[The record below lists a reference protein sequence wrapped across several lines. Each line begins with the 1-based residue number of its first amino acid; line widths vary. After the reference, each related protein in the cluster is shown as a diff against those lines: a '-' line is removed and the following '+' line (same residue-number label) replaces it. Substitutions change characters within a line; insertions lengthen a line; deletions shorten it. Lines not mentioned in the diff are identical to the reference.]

1 MKKSSTIAWSLPR
14 TLSVCLRA
22 LVIVA
27 CFASGPLVS
36 IYFSASAQ
44 VPALKTVPPTDVIAF
59 LNQSI
64 QWYQHIQLERQLVTA
79 PEDVNFLTSDQQTA
93 DQVIRLSF
101 DFATADADLRAKQK
115 AATASPDQAAIA
127 SETNYQSLL
136 TLANKADQQLKD
148 TQDEMDGLKRKVV
161 SASPGERPKIESTIA
176 ELQGEIDLDTTRRD
190 ALRDM
195 VDFVGG
201 LDSSGGG
208 AGSLRSAIEELRR
221 AVPAAAAPA
230 PSLSTRTSTTA
241 QTAQQPPQQAP
252 QQAPQPD
259 ANALFLANLPVRH
272 AEPSGI
278 FGLAQD
284 LLSLDRKMGTLDDTI
299 KLTDALAQSSK
310 SLSASTSNDLRNLA
324 QRGDQLA
331 AQADTSTAAQLAQ
344 VKKDLETVT
353 QQFKQSSGIVLPL
366 GKQAILL
373 NLYTHN
379 LTNWRAAIKVQF
391 NSELRDLSGRLLT
404 LAIILAIV
412 LVLAAVWRRLIFR
425 YVPDIRRRYQFLLL
439 RRITLWIV
447 IGIIIA
453 FSFASQLGQLAT
465 FAGLITAG
473 VALALQNVILSFAG
487 YFFLIGKYGIRV
499 GDHVHIESVT
509 GQVVDIGLIRIHLM
523 ELSSAESD
531 AQPTGRVVAFSNAV
545 VFQPGAAFFRQIP
558 DTNFIWHQ
566 ITLILAPESNYQEVE
581 KRLMEAVNSVFS
593 KYKDALESQRERVE
607 RSLATSTLKT
617 FSPQSR
623 LYLTQTGLEVVIRYP
638 LELEKSSE
646 IDDLITRA
654 LLDAI
659 EREPKLKLVGT
670 GVPNLQPMPALPN
683 PTPAK

>member
-1 MKKSSTIAWSLPR
+1 MTKLPTTRSSFPR
-14 TLSVCLRA
+14 ALCVCLRA
-22 LVIVA
+22 LVIIA
-27 CFASGPLVS
+27 FFAAGPLVS
-36 IYFSASAQ
+36 IYFSTSAQ
-44 VPALKTVPPTDVIAF
+44 VPALNTVPPTQVIAF

-64 QWYQHIQLERQLVTA
+64 QWYQHIQLERQLVTE

-127 SETNYQSLL
+127 SESNYQSLL

-148 TQDEMDGLKRKVV
+148 TQDEMDGLKRKLVTAS
-161 SASPGERPKIESTIA
+161 SAERPKIESTIA

-195 VDFVGG
+195 VNFVGG
-201 LDSSGGG
+201 LDSSGAG
-208 AGSLRSAIEELRR
+208 AGSLRSEIEELRR
-221 AVPAAAAPA
+221 AVPAAATPA
-230 PSLSTRTSTTA
+230 PESKQTSTTA
-241 QTAQQPPQQAP
+241 QTVPQP
-252 QQAPQPD
+252 PQPD
-259 ANALFLANLPVRH
+259 ANTLFLANLPVRR

-278 FGLAQD
+278 FGLAED
-284 LLSLDRKMGTLDDTI
+284 LLSLDRKMRTLDDTI
-299 KLTDALAQSSK
+299 KLTDALAQTSK

-353 QQFKQSSGIVLPL
+353 QQFKLSSGIVLPL
-366 GKQAILL
+366 GKQTILL
-373 NLYTHN
+373 NLYKHN
-379 LTNWRAAIKVQF
+379 LTNWRASIKVQF
-391 NSELRDLSGRLLT
+391 SSELRNLSGRLLT

-412 LVLAAVWRRLIFR
+412 LLLAAFWRRLIFR

-499 GDHVHIESVT
+499 GDRVHIENIT

-523 ELSSAESD
+523 ELNSGESD

-581 KRLMEAVNSVFS
+581 KRLMDAVNSVFS
-593 KYKDALESQRERVE
+593 KYKDALETQRERVE

-646 IDDLITRA
+646 TDDHITRA

-670 GVPNLQPMPALPN
+670 SVPNLQPMPAPAN
-683 PTPAK
+683 ATPEK

>member
-1 MKKSSTIAWSLPR
+1 MKKSPTPAFYFPR
-14 TLSVCLRA
+14 TFAACVRTLILISSLAAAPFISIHFMARA
-22 LVIVA
+22 QAPTLNTV
-27 CFASGPLVS
+27 P
-36 IYFSASAQ
+36 SAQ
-44 VPALKTVPPTDVIAF
+44 VIAY

-64 QWYQHIQLERQLVTA
+64 QWYQHLQLERQLVTV
-79 PEDVNFLTSDQQTA
+79 PEDVNFLASDQQTA
-93 DQVIRLSF
+93 DQIIRLSF
-101 DFATADADLRAKQK
+101 DFATTDADLRAKQK
-115 AATASPDQAAIA
+115 AATANPDQTAIA
-127 SETNYQSLL
+127 SESNYQSLL
-136 TLANKADQQLKD
+136 ALANKADQQLKD
-148 TQDEMDGLKRKVV
+148 TQEELDGLKRKLL
-161 SASPGERPKIESTIA
+161 SANSADRGKIQSTIS
-176 ELQGEIDLDTTRRD
+176 ELQSEIDLDTTRRD
-190 ALRDM
+190 SLRDM

-208 AGSLRSAIEELRR
+208 AGSLRSQIEELRR
-221 AVPAAAAPA
+221 AVPAATLPPARTQAA
-230 PSLSTRTSTTA
+230 TA
-241 QTAQQPPQQAP
+241 QTAPPAP
-252 QQAPQPD
+252 TPD
-259 ANALFLANLPVRH
+259 ANALFLANLPVRK

-278 FGLAQD
+278 FGLAED
-284 LLSLDRKMGTLDDTI
+284 LLSLDRKMRTLDDTI
-299 KLTDALAQSSK
+299 KLSEALEQTAK
-310 SLSASTSNDLRNLA
+310 TLSAGTRGNLRDLA

-331 AQADTSTAAQLAQ
+331 AQADTSTATQLAQ

-366 GKQAILL
+366 GKQVILL
-373 NLYTHN
+373 NLYEHN
-379 LTNWRAAIKVQF
+379 LSNWRAAIKVQF
-391 NSELRDLSGRLLT
+391 NSELRSLAGRLIT
-404 LAIILAIV
+404 LAIILAVV
-412 LVLAAVWRRLIFR
+412 LILAAIWRRLIFR

-499 GDHVHIESVT
+499 GDRVHIENVT

-523 ELSSAESD
+523 ELSSGESD

-558 DTNFIWHQ
+558 DTNFVWHQ
-566 ITLILAPESNYQEVE
+566 ITLTLAPESNYQEVE
-581 KRLMEAVNSVFS
+581 KRLTDAVDSVFS
-593 KYKDALESQRERVE
+593 EYKEALESQRQRVE
-607 RSLATSTLKT
+607 QSLATSTLKT

-623 LYLTQTGLEVVIRYP
+623 LHLTQTGLEVVIRYP

-646 IDDLITRA
+646 IDDRITRA

-670 GVPNLQPMPALPN
+670 GIPNLQPVPAPVEQA
-683 PTPAK
+683 PAK

>member
-1 MKKSSTIAWSLPR
+1 MNKSSKTASSFPR
-14 TLSVCLRA
+14 TFFRCLRA
-22 LVIVA
+22 LVIIA
-27 CFASGPLVS
+27 CFAYGPLVS
-36 IYFSASAQ
+36 IHFSASAQ
-44 VPALKTVPPTDVIAF
+44 VPALKTVPPADVIAF

-161 SASPGERPKIESTIA
+161 SASPAERPKIESTIA

-201 LDSSGGG
+201 LDASGGG

-230 PSLSTRTSTTA
+230 SSVSTRTSSTA
-241 QTAQQPPQQAP
+241 QTAQQAP
-252 QQAPQPD
+252 QQTPQPD

-284 LLSLDRKMGTLDDTI
+284 LLSLNRKMGTLDDTI
-299 KLTDALAQSSK
+299 KLTDALAQTSK
-310 SLSASTSNDLRNLA
+310 SLGASTSNDLRDLA

-366 GKQAILL
+366 GKQGILL
-373 NLYTHN
+373 NLYKHN

-404 LAIILAIV
+404 LGIILAIV
-412 LVLAAVWRRLIFR
+412 LVLAAVWRRLIFQ

-499 GDHVHIESVT
+499 GDHVHIENVT

-581 KRLMEAVNSVFS
+581 KRLMDAVNSVFS
-593 KYKDALESQRERVE
+593 KYQDALESQRQRVE

-646 IDDLITRA
+646 IDDSITRA

-670 GVPNLQPMPALPN
+670 SIPNLQPVPA
-683 PTPAK
+683 PAQTSPAQ

>member
-1 MKKSSTIAWSLPR
+1 MKKSPTTTFNFPR
-14 TLSVCLRA
+14 TLSVCSRA
-22 LVIVA
+22 IVLIVGLA
-27 CFASGPLVS
+27 AVPLIS
-36 IYFSASAQ
+36 IHFTARAQAPALNTVPSAQ
-44 VPALKTVPPTDVIAF
+44 VIAY

-64 QWYQHIQLERQLVTA
+64 QWYQHLQLERQLVTV
-79 PEDVNFLTSDQQTA
+79 PEDVNFLASDQQTA
-93 DQVIRLSF
+93 DQIIRLSF

-115 AATASPDQAAIA
+115 AVTSNPDQTAIA

-148 TQDEMDGLKRKVV
+148 TQEELDGLKRKLL
-161 SASPGERPKIESTIA
+161 SANSADRGKIQSTIS
-176 ELQGEIDLDTTRRD
+176 ELQSEIDLNTTRRD

-208 AGSLRSAIEELRR
+208 AGSLRSQIEELRR
-221 AVPAAAAPA
+221 AVPAATLPPA
-230 PSLSTRTSTTA
+230 RTPTATTA
-241 QTAQQPPQQAP
+241 QTAQPAP
-252 QQAPQPD
+252 TPD
-259 ANALFLANLPVRH
+259 ANALFLANLPVRK

-278 FGLAQD
+278 FGLAED
-284 LLSLDRKMGTLDDTI
+284 LISLDRKMRTLDDTI
-299 KLTDALAQSSK
+299 KLSEALEQTAK
-310 SLSASTSNDLRNLA
+310 SLSAGTRGNLRDLA

-366 GKQAILL
+366 GKQVILL
-373 NLYTHN
+373 NLYEHN
-379 LTNWRAAIKVQF
+379 LSNWRAAIKVQF
-391 NSELRDLSGRLLT
+391 NSELRSLASRLIT

-439 RRITLWIV
+439 RRVTLWIV

-499 GDHVHIESVT
+499 GDRVHIENVT

-523 ELSSAESD
+523 ELSSGESD

-558 DTNFIWHQ
+558 DTNFVWHQ
-566 ITLILAPESNYQEVE
+566 ITLTLAPESNYQEVE
-581 KRLMEAVNSVFS
+581 KRLTDAIDSVFS
-593 KYKDALESQRERVE
+593 EYKEALESQRKRVE
-607 RSLATSTLKT
+607 QSLATSTLKT

-623 LYLTQTGLEVVIRYP
+623 LHLRQTGLEVVIRYP

-646 IDDLITRA
+646 IDDRITRA

-670 GVPNLQPMPALPN
+670 GIPNLQPVPAPVE
-683 PTPAK
+683 PAAAK

>member
-1 MKKSSTIAWSLPR
+1 MKKLPARTFNSRR
-14 TLSVCLRA
+14 TLSACSRA
-22 LVIVA
+22 LVLIVSLTA
-27 CFASGPLVS
+27 APFISIHFAARAQA
-36 IYFSASAQ
+36 SALNTVPSAQ
-44 VPALKTVPPTDVIAF
+44 VIAY

-64 QWYQHIQLERQLVTA
+64 QWYQHLQLERQLVTV
-79 PEDVNFLTSDQQTA
+79 PEDVNFLASDQQTA
-93 DQVIRLSF
+93 DQIIRLSF
-101 DFATADADLRAKQK
+101 DFATADADLRVKQK
-115 AATASPDQAAIA
+115 AATANPDQTAIA
-127 SETNYQSLL
+127 TESNYQSLL

-148 TQDEMDGLKRKVV
+148 TQEELDGLKRKLL
-161 SASPGERPKIESTIA
+161 SANSADRGKIQSTIS
-176 ELQGEIDLDTTRRD
+176 ELQSEIDLDATRRD
-190 ALRDM
+190 SLRDM

-208 AGSLRSAIEELRR
+208 AGTLRSQIEELRR
-221 AVPAAAAPA
+221 AVPAATLPPA
-230 PSLSTRTSTTA
+230 RTATTA
-241 QTAQQPPQQAP
+241 QAATAAQTTQPA
-252 QQAPQPD
+252 AQPD
-259 ANALFLANLPVRH
+259 ANALFLANLPVRK

-278 FGLAQD
+278 FGLAED
-284 LLSLDRKMGTLDDTI
+284 LFSLDRKMRTLDETI
-299 KLTDALAQSSK
+299 KLSDALEQTAKTISGG
-310 SLSASTSNDLRNLA
+310 TRSNLRDLA

-366 GKQAILL
+366 GKQVILL
-373 NLYTHN
+373 NLYEHN
-379 LTNWRAAIKVQF
+379 LSNWRAATKVQF
-391 NSELRDLSGRLLT
+391 NSELRSLASRLIT
-404 LAIILAIV
+404 LAIILGIV

-447 IGIIIA
+447 IGIIIS

-499 GDHVHIESVT
+499 GDRVHIENVT

-523 ELSSAESD
+523 ELSSGESD

-558 DTNFIWHQ
+558 DTNFVWHQ
-566 ITLILAPESNYQEVE
+566 ITLTLAPESNYQEVE
-581 KRLMEAVNSVFS
+581 KRLTDAVDSVFS
-593 KYKDALESQRERVE
+593 EYKEALESQRQRVE
-607 RSLATSTLKT
+607 QSLATSALKK

-623 LYLTQTGLEVVIRYP
+623 LHLTQTGLEVVIRYP

-646 IDDLITRA
+646 IDDRITRA

-670 GVPNLQPMPALPN
+670 GIPNLQPVLAPVGPA
-683 PTPAK
+683 AVK

>member
-1 MKKSSTIAWSLPR
+1 MTKLPTTSSSFPR
-14 TLSVCLRA
+14 ALCVRLRA
-22 LVIVA
+22 LVIITF
-27 CFASGPLVS
+27 FAAGPLVS
-36 IYFSASAQ
+36 IYSSTNAQ
-44 VPALKTVPPTDVIAF
+44 VPALNTVPPTQVIAF

-64 QWYQHIQLERQLVTA
+64 QWYQHIQLERQLVTE

-127 SETNYQSLL
+127 SESNYQSLL

-148 TQDEMDGLKRKVV
+148 TQDEMDGLKRKLVTAS
-161 SASPGERPKIESTIA
+161 SAERPKMESTIA

-195 VDFVGG
+195 VNFVGG
-201 LDSSGGG
+201 LDSSGAG
-208 AGSLRSAIEELRR
+208 AGSLRSEIEELRR
-221 AVPAAAAPA
+221 AVPAAAAPP
-230 PSLSTRTSTTA
+230 PSSVQTNTPA
-241 QTAQQPPQQAP
+241 QTVQQP
-252 QQAPQPD
+252 PQPD
-259 ANALFLANLPVRH
+259 ANALFLANLPVRR

-278 FGLAQD
+278 FGLAED
-284 LLSLDRKMGTLDDTI
+284 LLSLDRKMRTLDDTI
-299 KLTDALAQSSK
+299 KLTDALAQTSK
-310 SLSASTSNDLRNLA
+310 SLSASTNTDLRNLA

-331 AQADTSTAAQLAQ
+331 TQADTSTAAQLAQ

-353 QQFKQSSGIVLPL
+353 QQFKLSSGIVLPL
-366 GKQAILL
+366 GKQAVLL
-373 NLYTHN
+373 NLYKHN
-379 LTNWRAAIKVQF
+379 LTNWRASIKVQF
-391 NSELRDLSGRLLT
+391 SSELRNLSGRLLT

-412 LVLAAVWRRLIFR
+412 LVIAAIWRRLIFR

-499 GDHVHIESVT
+499 GDRVHIENVT

-523 ELSSAESD
+523 ELNSGESD

-581 KRLMEAVNSVFS
+581 KRLMDAVNSVFS

-646 IDDLITRA
+646 TDDHITRA

-670 GVPNLQPMPALPN
+670 SIPNLQPMPA
-683 PTPAK
+683 PTSEVPAK

>member
-1 MKKSSTIAWSLPR
+1 
-14 TLSVCLRA
+14 VCVLA
-22 LVIVA
+22 A
-27 CFASGPLVS
+27 PLVS
-36 IYFSASAQ
+36 IHSSASAQ
-44 VPALKTVPPTDVIAF
+44 VPALNTAPPTEVIAF

-64 QWYQHIQLERQLVTA
+64 QWYQHIQLERQLVTT
-79 PEDVNFLTSDQQTA
+79 PEDVNFITNDQQTA

-101 DFATADADLRAKQK
+101 DFATADAELRAKQK
-115 AATASPDQAAIA
+115 AATASPDQGAIA
-127 SETNYQSLL
+127 SQSNYQSLVA
-136 TLANKADQQLKD
+136 LASKADQQLKD
-148 TQDEMDGLKRKVV
+148 TQDEMDGYKRKLA
-161 SASPGERPKIESTIA
+161 SANPADRVKIQSTIS

-190 ALRDM
+190 ALHDM

-201 LDSSGGG
+201 LDSGGG

-221 AVPAAAAPA
+221 AVPAAAVPAPA
-230 PSLSTRTSTTA
+230 ATQASTTA
-241 QTAQQPPQQAP
+241 QTVP
-252 QQAPQPD
+252 QAPQPD

-272 AEPSGI
+272 DEPSGI
-278 FGLAQD
+278 FGLAED
-284 LLSLDRKMGTLDDTI
+284 LLSLDRKMRTLDDTI
-299 KLTDALAQSSK
+299 KLTDALAQTSR
-310 SLSASTSNDLRNLA
+310 SLSASMSSDLRNLA

-344 VKKDLETVT
+344 VRKDLETVT

-373 NLYTHN
+373 NLYKHN

-391 NSELRDLSGRLLT
+391 SSELRNLSGRLLT

-499 GDHVHIESVT
+499 GDRVHIENVT
-509 GQVVDIGLIRIHLM
+509 GQIVDIGLIRIHLM
-523 ELSSAESD
+523 ELSSGESD

-581 KRLMEAVNSVFS
+581 KRLMDAVNSVFS
-593 KYKDALESQRERVE
+593 KYKDALETQRERVE
-607 RSLATSTLKT
+607 RSLATSTLKS

-646 IDDLITRA
+646 TDDSITRA

-670 GVPNLQPMPALPN
+670 SIPNLQPVPGPAEGS
-683 PTPAK
+683 PAK

>member
-1 MKKSSTIAWSLPR
+1 MMKESKR
-14 TLSVCLRA
+14 TVSKFFRVLTACLRA
-22 LVIVA
+22 VFFVA
-27 CFASGPLVS
+27 CVAASPL
-36 IYFSASAQ
+36 IGIHPGANAQTLALNTTPSAQ
-44 VPALKTVPPTDVIAF
+44 VIAY

-64 QWYQHIQLERQLVTA
+64 QWYQHIQLERQLVTV
-79 PEDVNFLTSDQQTA
+79 PEDVNFLASDQQTA
-93 DQVIRLSF
+93 DQIIRLSF

-115 AATASPDQAAIA
+115 AAASNTDQTAIA
-127 SETNYQSLL
+127 SESNYQSLL
-136 TLANKADQQLKD
+136 ALANKADQQLKD
-148 TQDEMDGLKRKVV
+148 TQEELDGLKRKLL
-161 SASPGERPKIESTIA
+161 SANSADRGKIQSTIS
-176 ELQGEIDLDTTRRD
+176 ELQSEVDLDATRRD

-201 LDSSGGG
+201 LDASGGG
-208 AGSLRSAIEELRR
+208 AGSLRSQIEELRR
-221 AVPAAAAPA
+221 AVPAAAL
-230 PSLSTRTSTTA
+230 PSARTQTGTTA
-241 QTAQQPPQQAP
+241 QTVQP
-252 QQAPQPD
+252 APQPD
-259 ANALFLANLPVRH
+259 TNAIFLANLPVRK

-278 FGLAQD
+278 FGLAED
-284 LLSLDRKMGTLDDTI
+284 LFSLDRKMRTLDDTI
-299 KLTDALAQSSK
+299 KLSEALEQTSK
-310 SLSASTSNDLRNLA
+310 TISAGTRGNLRDLA

-366 GKQAILL
+366 GKQIILL
-373 NLYTHN
+373 NLYEHN
-379 LTNWRAAIKVQF
+379 LTNWRAATRVQF
-391 NSELRDLSGRLLT
+391 NSELRSLAGRLIT
-404 LAIILAIV
+404 LAIILGIV

-499 GDHVHIESVT
+499 GDRVHIENVT

-523 ELSSAESD
+523 ELSGGESD

-558 DTNFIWHQ
+558 DTNFVWHQ
-566 ITLILAPESNYQEVE
+566 ITLTLAPESNYQEVE
-581 KRLMEAVNSVFS
+581 KRLTDAVDSVFS
-593 KYKDALESQRERVE
+593 EYKEALESQRRHVE
-607 RSLATSTLKT
+607 QSLATSTLRT

-623 LYLTQTGLEVVIRYP
+623 LHLTQTGLEVVIRYP

-646 IDDLITRA
+646 IDDRITRA

-670 GVPNLQPMPALPN
+670 GIPNLQPVPAPVE
-683 PTPAK
+683 PAAVK

>member
-1 MKKSSTIAWSLPR
+1 M
-14 TLSVCLRA
+14 
-22 LVIVA
+22 
-27 CFASGPLVS
+27 
-36 IYFSASAQ
+36 
-44 VPALKTVPPTDVIAF
+44 
-59 LNQSI
+59 
-64 QWYQHIQLERQLVTA
+64 
-79 PEDVNFLTSDQQTA
+79 VN
-93 DQVIRLSF
+93 
-101 DFATADADLRAKQK
+101 
-115 AATASPDQAAIA
+115 
-127 SETNYQSLL
+127 
-136 TLANKADQQLKD
+136 
-148 TQDEMDGLKRKVV
+148 
-161 SASPGERPKIESTIA
+161 
-176 ELQGEIDLDTTRRD
+176 
-190 ALRDM
+190 
-195 VDFVGG
+195 FVGG
-201 LDSSGGG
+201 LDSSGAG

-221 AVPAAAAPA
+221 AVPAAAAQAPA
-230 PSLSTRTSTTA
+230 STQTSTTT
-241 QTAQQPPQQAP
+241 QTAQQPVQQTPQQAS
-252 QQAPQPD
+252 QPD
-259 ANALFLANLPVRH
+259 ANALFLANLPLRH

-278 FGLAQD
+278 FGLAED
-284 LLSLDRKMGTLDDTI
+284 LLALDRKMRTLDDTI
-299 KLTDALAQSSK
+299 KLTDALAQTSR
-310 SLSASTSNDLRNLA
+310 SLSASMSSDLRNLA

-344 VKKDLETVT
+344 VRKDLETVT

-373 NLYTHN
+373 NLYKHN
-379 LTNWRAAIKVQF
+379 LTNWRAAIRVQF
-391 NSELRDLSGRLLT
+391 SSELRNLSGRLLT

-499 GDHVHIESVT
+499 GDRVHIENVT
-509 GQVVDIGLIRIHLM
+509 GQIVDIGLIRIHLM
-523 ELSSAESD
+523 ELSSGESD

-581 KRLMEAVNSVFS
+581 KRLMDAVNSVFS
-593 KYKDALESQRERVE
+593 KYKDALETQRERVE
-607 RSLATSTLKT
+607 RSLATSTLKS

-646 IDDLITRA
+646 TDDSITRA

-670 GVPNLQPMPALPN
+670 SIPNLQPVPGPAEGS
-683 PTPAK
+683 PAK

>member
-1 MKKSSTIAWSLPR
+1 MMKRSR
-14 TLSVCLRA
+14 TTTSKLFRPLSAHIRA
-22 LVIVA
+22 LFLIACVA
-27 CFASGPLVS
+27 AAPF
-36 IYFSASAQ
+36 ITIHSAANAQTTALNTSA
-44 VPALKTVPPTDVIAF
+44 PAQVIAF

-64 QWYQHIQLERQLVTA
+64 QWYQHIQLERQLVTT
-79 PEDVNFLTSDQQTA
+79 PEDVNFLTSDQLTA
-93 DQVIRLSF
+93 DQIIRLSF

-115 AATASPDQAAIA
+115 AATASPDQAAVA
-127 SETNYQSLL
+127 SETNYESLVG
-136 TLANKADQQLKD
+136 LANKADQQLKD
-148 TQDEMDGLKRKVV
+148 TQDEMEGLKRKLTSS
-161 SASPGERPKIESTIA
+161 SAADREKIQSTIS
-176 ELQGEIDLDTTRRD
+176 ELQGEIDLDATRRD
-190 ALRDM
+190 VLRDM
-195 VDFVGG
+195 VEFVGG
-201 LDSSGGG
+201 LDSSGSG
-208 AGSLRSAIEELRR
+208 AGSLRSEIAELRR
-221 AVPAAAAPA
+221 AVPAAAAP
-230 PSLSTRTSTTA
+230 SQTGTTA
-241 QTAQQPPQQAP
+241 QTLQT
-252 QQAPQPD
+252 APQPD
-259 ANALFLANLPVRH
+259 ANAVFLANLPARK
-272 AEPSGI
+272 AEPSGLL
-278 FGLAQD
+278 GLAED
-284 LLSLDRKMGTLDDTI
+284 LLSLNRKMRSLDDAI
-299 KLTDALAQSSK
+299 ALTDALAQTSK
-310 SLSASTSNDLRNLA
+310 SLSAGTSNDLRNLA

-344 VKKDLETVT
+344 VRKDLETVT

-373 NLYTHN
+373 DLYKHN
-379 LTNWRAAIKVQF
+379 LANWRAATKLQF
-391 NSELRDLSGRLLT
+391 SSELRNLSGRLLT
-404 LAIILAIV
+404 LAIIIGLV
-412 LVLAAVWRRLIFR
+412 MVLAAVWRRLIFR

-499 GDHVHIESVT
+499 GDRIHIENVT

-581 KRLMEAVNSVFS
+581 KRLMDAVDSVFS
-593 KYKDALESQRERVE
+593 EYKEALESQRQRAES
-607 RSLATSTLKT
+607 SLATSTLKT

-623 LYLTQTGLEVVIRYP
+623 LHLTQTGLEVVIRYP
-638 LELEKSSE
+638 LELEQSSE
-646 IDDLITRA
+646 IDDRITRA

-659 EREPKLKLVGT
+659 DREPKLKLVGT
-670 GVPNLQPMPALPN
+670 STPNLQPVPVQTA
-683 PTPAK
+683 TATETK

>member
-1 MKKSSTIAWSLPR
+1 MKNSSTTKFSFAP
-14 TLSVCLRA
+14 TLSVCVRA
-22 LVIVA
+22 LILIVCLA
-27 CFASGPLVS
+27 IAPLIS
-36 IYFSASAQ
+36 IHFTAHAQTPALNTVPSAQ
-44 VPALKTVPPTDVIAF
+44 VISY

-64 QWYQHIQLERQLVTA
+64 QWYQHIQLERQLVTV
-79 PEDVNFLTSDQQTA
+79 PEDVNFLASDQQTA
-93 DQVIRLSF
+93 DQIIRLSF

-115 AATASPDQAAIA
+115 IATANPDQSAITDQ
-127 SETNYQSLL
+127 TNYDSLL
-136 TLANKADQQLKD
+136 ALANKADQQLKD
-148 TQDEMDGLKRKVV
+148 TQEELDGLKRKLL
-161 SASPGERPKIESTIA
+161 SANAADRTKLESTIS

-190 ALRDM
+190 ALHDM
-195 VDFVGG
+195 TDFVGG

-208 AGSLRSAIEELRR
+208 AKTLRSQIEDLRR
-221 AVPAAAAPA
+221 AVPAAALPPA
-230 PSLSTRTSTTA
+230 RTATPATT
-241 QTAQQPPQQAP
+241 QTAQP
-252 QQAPQPD
+252 APQPD
-259 ANALFLANLPVRH
+259 ANALFLANLPVRK

-278 FGLAQD
+278 FGLAED
-284 LLSLDRKMGTLDDTI
+284 LFSLVSKMRTLDETI
-299 KLTDALAQSSK
+299 KLSDALEQTSRT
-310 SLSASTSNDLRNLA
+310 LSAGTRGNLRDLA

-366 GKQAILL
+366 GKQVILL
-373 NLYTHN
+373 NLYEHN
-379 LTNWRAAIKVQF
+379 LSNWRAAVKVQF
-391 NSELRDLSGRLLT
+391 NSELRSLVVRLIT

-412 LVLAAVWRRLIFR
+412 LALAAVWRRLIFR

-453 FSFASQLGQLAT
+453 FSFASQLGELAT

-499 GDHVHIESVT
+499 GDRVHIENVT
-509 GQVVDIGLIRIHLM
+509 GQVVDLGLIRIHLM
-523 ELSSAESD
+523 ELSGGESD

-566 ITLILAPESNYQEVE
+566 ITLILAPERNYQEVE
-581 KRLMEAVNSVFS
+581 KRLMDAVNSVFAE
-593 KYKDALESQRERVE
+593 YKDALESQRLHVE
-607 RSLATSTLKT
+607 SFLATSTLKN
-617 FSPQSR
+617 FSPLSR
-623 LYLTQTGLEVVIRYP
+623 LHLTQTGLEVVIRYP

-646 IDDLITRA
+646 IDDRITRA

-659 EREPKLKLVGT
+659 DREPKLKLVGT
-670 GVPNLQPMPALPN
+670 STPNLQPVPA
-683 PTPAK
+683 PTEPEPAK

>member
-1 MKKSSTIAWSLPR
+1 MKKSPTTNFSFSR
-14 TLSVCLRA
+14 TLHACSRA
-22 LVIVA
+22 LFLIA
-27 CFASGPLVS
+27 CFAALPLTS
-36 IYFSASAQ
+36 IYFTAHAQTPTLNTVPSAQ
-44 VPALKTVPPTDVIAF
+44 VISY

-64 QWYQHIQLERQLVTA
+64 QWYQHIQLERQLVTV
-79 PEDVNFLTSDQQTA
+79 PEDVNFLASDQQTA
-93 DQVIRLSF
+93 DQIIRLSF

-115 AATASPDQAAIA
+115 VATANPDQAAITDQ
-127 SETNYQSLL
+127 TNYQSLL
-136 TLANKADQQLKD
+136 TLANKADQQLKQA
-148 TQDEMDGLKRKVV
+148 QDELEALKRKLS
-161 SASPGERPKIESTIA
+161 SAGAGDRAKIESTIS
-176 ELQGEIDLDTTRRD
+176 EQQGEIDLATTRRD
-190 ALRDM
+190 SLHDM
-195 VDFVGG
+195 VDFVGS

-208 AGSLRSAIEELRR
+208 TGSLRSQIEESRR
-221 AVPAAAAPA
+221 AVPAAALPPA
-230 PSLSTRTSTTA
+230 RTLTATTA
-241 QTAQQPPQQAP
+241 QSA

-259 ANALFLANLPVRH
+259 ANALFLANLPIRK

-278 FGLAQD
+278 FGLAED
-284 LLSLDRKMGTLDDTI
+284 LFSLDRKMRTLDDTI
-299 KLTDALAQSSK
+299 KLTDALEQTSK
-310 SLSASTSNDLRNLA
+310 TLSAGTRGNLRNLV

-331 AQADTSTAAQLAQ
+331 AQADTSTSAQLAQ
-344 VKKDLETVT
+344 VKKDLEIVT
-353 QQFKQSSGIVLPL
+353 QQFKQSSGIILPL
-366 GKQAILL
+366 GKQIILL
-373 NLYTHN
+373 NLYEHN
-379 LTNWRAAIKVQF
+379 LSNWRAATKVQF
-391 NSELRDLSGRLLT
+391 NSELRSLAGRLIT

-412 LVLAAVWRRLIFR
+412 LVLAAIWRRLIFR

-499 GDHVHIESVT
+499 GDRVHIENVT
-509 GQVVDIGLIRIHLM
+509 GQVIDIGLIRIHLM
-523 ELSSAESD
+523 ELSGGESD

-581 KRLMEAVNSVFS
+581 KRLMDAVNSVFAE
-593 KYKDALESQRERVE
+593 YKDALETQRLHVE
-607 RSLATSTLKT
+607 SFLATSALKA

-623 LYLTQTGLEVVIRYP
+623 LHLTQNGLEVLIRYP

-646 IDDLITRA
+646 IDDRITRA

-659 EREPKLKLVGT
+659 DREPKLKLVGT
-670 GVPNLQPMPALPN
+670 SAPNLQPVPAPVDA
-683 PTPAK
+683 TPVQ